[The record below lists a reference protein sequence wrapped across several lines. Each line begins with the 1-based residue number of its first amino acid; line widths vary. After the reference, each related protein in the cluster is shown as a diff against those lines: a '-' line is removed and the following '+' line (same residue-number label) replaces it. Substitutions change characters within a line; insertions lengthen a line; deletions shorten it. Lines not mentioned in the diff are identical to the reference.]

1 MDNNKDQ
8 ISTKEFL
15 KSVFNY
21 FQFLGSRWQLLL
33 IVLVAGNLY
42 DMLKNNYFSTTKTY
56 GAATQFNID
65 LEGNAQSQLGGL
77 ASAFMGNAASNS
89 GLMDITN
96 FPLIIMSRTVF
107 ENALMT
113 ETELFGR
120 KDLFVNFFIDSSD
133 IKTKEWGGNLFREPS
148 SYGEMRFEKKKPTE
162 FTPHENQVMRDII
175 TKLEDNTVMEK
186 EQGTSI
192 YTLSA
197 VISNELLAKTWV
209 ELLLSATENFYTEMK
224 TVKTRK
230 VIAVQKKRVD
240 SLSKILRGNDSQLAR
255 VTFEQPDAVN
265 PLAWMN
271 QSKLTRDNT
280 YLSNLYFTNLNNLD
294 NLNNLLVEQTQFF
307 HILTP
312 VKLPLDATS
321 RIGISVRLTGL
332 ILLVATIIIIS
343 LRKSYLDIMSE

>member
-8 ISTKEFL
+8 VSTKEFL

-33 IVLVAGNLY
+33 IMLVAGNLY
-42 DMLKNNYFSTTKTY
+42 DMIKNNYFSTTRSY
-56 GAATQFNID
+56 GAAAQFNID
-65 LEGNAQSQLGGL
+65 LEGNAQNQFGGL

-120 KDLFVNFFIDSSD
+120 KDIFVNFFIDSSD
-133 IKTKEWGGNLFREPS
+133 IKTKEWGGNLFRAPS
-148 SYGEMRFEKKKPTE
+148 SYGEMRFEKKKTSE
-162 FTPHENQVMRDII
+162 FTPYENQVMGDVYK
-175 TKLEDNTVMEK
+175 KLYNSTAMEK

-192 YTLSA
+192 YTLET
-197 VISNELLAKTWV
+197 VISNELLAKTWL

-230 VIAVQKKRVD
+230 MIAVQKKRVD

-255 VTFEQPDAVN
+255 VNFEQPDAVN
-265 PLAWMN
+265 PLAGMTQN
-271 QSKLTRDNT
+271 KLTRDNT
-280 YLSNLYFTNLNNLD
+280 FLSNLYFTNLNNLD
-294 NLNNLLVEQTQFF
+294 NLTNLLVEQTQFF

>member
-8 ISTKEFL
+8 VSTKEFL

-21 FQFLGSRWQLLL
+21 FQFLGSWWQLLL

-42 DMLKNNYFSTTKTY
+42 DMIKNNYFSTTRTY
-56 GAATQFNID
+56 GANTQFNID
-65 LEGNAQSQLGGL
+65 LEGNAQNQLGGL
-77 ASAFMGNAASNS
+77 ASAFMGNTASNS

-148 SYGEMRFEKKKPTE
+148 SYGEMRFEKKKPSE
-162 FTPHENQVMRDII
+162 FSPYENQVMGDIYK
-175 TKLEDNTVMEK
+175 KLFENTNMEK

-197 VISNELLAKTWV
+197 VISNELLAKTWI
-209 ELLLSATENFYTEMK
+209 ELLLSSTGNFYTEMK
-224 TVKTRK
+224 TVRTRK
-230 VIAVQKKRVD
+230 MIAVQKKRVD

-265 PLAWMN
+265 PLAGMN

-343 LRKSYLDIMSE
+343 LRKSYSDIMSE